1 MCVNTYNLTAGPC
14 GSSSGSAIVVAAN
27 MVAVALATE
36 TDGSILCPAAR
47 NSVVGIKPTVGL
59 TSRAGVVPISSRQDT
74 VGTMGRTVEDAV
86 AVLDAIV
93 GIDQY
98 DAEATAAAAR
108 FIPAG
113 GYRRFLEV
121 EGLKEKRLGIL
132 RRGFFDY
139 SSDSVENST
148 FEAHFRIL
156 RQYGAILVDDI
167 EIAGLD
173 TIENELQSGENVALL
188 IEFKLS
194 LNSYLKNLVSSP
206 VRSLSDVIAFN
217 NNHPVE
223 ERLAEYGQ
231 AFFLAAEKTSG
242 LGETEKAAI
251 RSLAQ
256 LSEKGLEK
264 TVKKKTLDAIVFPD
278 SSASSVLAIGG
289 YPGITVPA
297 GYGTGNVPFGISFGG
312 LRGSEPK
319 LIEIAYAFEQATK
332 VRKPPQIAV
341 EGNKETSAAAAAAA
355 AAANFKEATISQIQ
369 SAFAKKQL
377 TSRELVLLYLA
388 QIRSLNPQLHAVI
401 ETNPDA
407 LSAATKADDL
417 RHRCPGHRPLTP
429 LDGIPVLLKDN
440 IATRDRLNTTAG
452 SFALLG
458 SVVPRDATVV
468 RRLRRAGAII
478 LGKASLSEWANFRS
492 INAPDGWSARGGQG
506 RNPYNLTAG
515 PCGSSSG
522 SAIAVAANMVPL
534 ALGTETDG
542 SILCPAVRNSVVGIK
557 PTVGLTS
564 RAGVVPISS
573 RQDTVGTM
581 GRTVE
586 DAVAVL
592 DAIVGFDRYDAEATA
607 AAARFIPAGGYRKFL
622 KVEGLKGKRIGILRR
637 GFFDYDSGSVENS
650 TFEAHFRTLRQYGA
664 ILVDNIEIAGVDTI
678 VNQLQS
684 GEVVALLAEFKLSL
698 DTYLKNLVS
707 SPVRSLS
714 DVIAFNNNHPVKE
727 RLTEYGQAIF
737 LAAENTTG
745 LGETEKAAIRRLA
758 QLSEKGLEK
767 TVKKK
772 SLDAIVFPDSSASS
786 VLAIGGYPGITVPAG
801 YGTGNVPFGISFG
814 GLRGSEPKLI
824 EIAYAFEQATKVRK
838 PPQIAV

>member
-1 MCVNTYNLTAGPC
+1 MA
-14 GSSSGSAIVVAAN
+14 SS
-27 MVAVALATE
+27 
-36 TDGSILCPAAR
+36 
-47 NSVVGIKPTVGL
+47 
-59 TSRAGVVPISSRQDT
+59 
-74 VGTMGRTVEDAV
+74 
-86 AVLDAIV
+86 
-93 GIDQY
+93 
-98 DAEATAAAAR
+98 
-108 FIPAG
+108 IP
-113 GYRRFLEV
+113 
-121 EGLKEKRLGIL
+121 
-132 RRGFFDY
+132 
-139 SSDSVENST
+139 
-148 FEAHFRIL
+148 
-156 RQYGAILVDDI
+156 
-167 EIAGLD
+167 
-173 TIENELQSGENVALL
+173 
-188 IEFKLS
+188 LS
-194 LNSYLKNLVSSP
+194 LLLLLLLP
-206 VRSLSDVIAFN
+206 L
-217 NNHPVE
+217 
-223 ERLAEYGQ
+223 
-231 AFFLAAEKTSG
+231 T
-242 LGETEKAAI
+242 T
-251 RSLAQ
+251 
-256 LSEKGLEK
+256 
-264 TVKKKTLDAIVFPD
+264 
-278 SSASSVLAIGG
+278 
-289 YPGITVPA
+289 
-297 GYGTGNVPFGISFGG
+297 
-312 LRGSEPK
+312 
-319 LIEIAYAFEQATK
+319 
-332 VRKPPQIAV
+332 
-341 EGNKETSAAAAAAA
+341 A

-377 TSRELVLLYLA
+377 TSRELVLLYHA

-401 ETNPDA
+401 EINPDA

-417 RHRCPGHRPLTP
+417 RHRRPGHRPLTP

-440 IATRDRLNTTAG
+440 IATHDRLNTTAG

-468 RRLRRAGAII
+468 RHLRRAGAII

-522 SAIAVAANMVPL
+522 SAIAVAANMVAV

-542 SILCPAVRNSVVGIK
+542 SILCPAARNSVVGIK

-573 RQDTVGTM
+573 RQDAVGTM

-607 AAARFIPAGGYRKFL
+607 AVAARFIPAGGYRRFL

-637 GFFDYDSGSVENS
+637 GFFDYASGSVENS

-684 GEVVALLAEFKLSL
+684 GEAVALLAEFKLSL
-698 DTYLKNLVS
+698 NTYLKNLVS

-714 DVIAFNNNHPVKE
+714 DVIAFNDNHRVEE
-727 RLTEYGQAIF
+727 RLAEYGQAIF
-737 LAAENTTG
+737 LAAENTSG
-745 LGETEKAAIRRLA
+745 LGEAEKAAIRRLA

-767 TVKKK
+767 AVKKK
-772 SLDAIVFPDSSASS
+772 CLDAIVFPDASASS
-786 VLAIGGYPGITVPAG
+786 ILAIGGYPGITVPAG
-801 YGTGNVPFGISFG
+801 YGTDNVPFGISFG